1 MGLGGGLA
9 GRGAPGPVVSVPP
22 PAWRE
27 ALLSGMLWEKGE
39 LHPPRAPMLGPGL
52 MEVLGSGLGA
62 APLLASLLLC
72 SQTPFPRLFPIFVG
86 VFALF

>member
-22 PAWRE
+22 ARRE
-27 ALLSGMLWEKGE
+27 ALLSGMLWGKGE
-39 LHPPRAPMLGPGL
+39 LHPPRAPVLGPGL

-72 SQTPFPRLFPIFVG
+72 SQNTFSLAF
-86 VFALF
+86 